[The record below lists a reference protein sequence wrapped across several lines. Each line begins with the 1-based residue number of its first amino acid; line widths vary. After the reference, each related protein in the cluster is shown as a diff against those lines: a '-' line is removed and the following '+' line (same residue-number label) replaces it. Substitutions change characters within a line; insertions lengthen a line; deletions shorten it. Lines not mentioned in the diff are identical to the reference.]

1 MAETLYMTVEDA
13 AAWAGIGK
21 HTMRDFVNSSD
32 PPPMLLV
39 GDGTRKTHYIQ
50 RAGLAR
56 YLERKQ
62 NHVERG

>member
-13 AAWAGIGK
+13 AEWAGIGK

-32 PPPMLLV
+32 PPPMLIV
-39 GDGTRKTHYIQ
+39 GKFHYIE
-50 RAGLAR
+50 RAGLAQ
-56 YLERKQ
+56 YLRRKQ